1 MVDGVKRSVAIEEQG
16 DLVCHKRVDISH
28 QRDGHVMR
36 VSLDSH
42 AVEVSPDDLGT
53 ADLACFK
60 KKLSYET
67 VTEFNCTK

>member
-16 DLVCHKRVDISH
+16 DLVCDEGVDISH

-53 ADLACFK
+53 ADRHVDPLYGQVQ
-60 KKLSYET
+60 LLPIR
-67 VTEFNCTK
+67 